1 MEQEDLTRLSG
12 EQDDIGANKSH
23 ILVVDDDAMNLFI
36 AKRILSAKFDVDTV
50 SSGKEAFVFLEKNE
64 TDLILLDIE
73 MPIMSGIKTLEIIR
87 ENPELAKI
95 PVMFLTAAADAETVM
110 EAGNLGVIDYVKK
123 PFLPEELSA
132 RVKRAVE

>member
-1 MEQEDLTRLSG
+1 MNCEEKKGMLKNYNTSKL
-12 EQDDIGANKSH
+12 
-23 ILVVDDDAMNLFI
+23 ILVVDDDAMNLRMAEFI
-36 AKRILSAKFDVDTV
+36 LEREGYIVCKVESGMECLSYLKD
-50 SSGKEAFVFLEKNE
+50 NRP
-64 TDLILLDIE
+64 DLILLDIE

>member
-1 MEQEDLTRLSG
+1 MLKNYNTSKL
-12 EQDDIGANKSH
+12 
-23 ILVVDDDAMNLFI
+23 ILVVDDDAMNLRMAEFI
-36 AKRILSAKFDVDTV
+36 LEREGYIVCKVESGMECLSYLKD
-50 SSGKEAFVFLEKNE
+50 NRP
-64 TDLILLDIE
+64 DLILLDIE

>member
-1 MEQEDLTRLSG
+1 MLKNYNTSKL
-12 EQDDIGANKSH
+12 
-23 ILVVDDDAMNLFI
+23 ILVVDDDAMNLRMAEFI
-36 AKRILSAKFDVDTV
+36 LEREGYIVCKVESGMECLSYLKD
-50 SSGKEAFVFLEKNE
+50 NRP
-64 TDLILLDIE
+64 DLILLDIE

-123 PFLPEELSA
+123 PFLPEELSV

>member
-1 MEQEDLTRLSG
+1 MAEFILEREGYIVCKVESGMECLSYLK
-12 EQDDIGANKSH
+12 DN
-23 ILVVDDDAMNLFI
+23 
-36 AKRILSAKFDVDTV
+36 RP
-50 SSGKEAFVFLEKNE
+50 
-64 TDLILLDIE
+64 DLILLDIE

-123 PFLPEELSA
+123 PFLPEELSV